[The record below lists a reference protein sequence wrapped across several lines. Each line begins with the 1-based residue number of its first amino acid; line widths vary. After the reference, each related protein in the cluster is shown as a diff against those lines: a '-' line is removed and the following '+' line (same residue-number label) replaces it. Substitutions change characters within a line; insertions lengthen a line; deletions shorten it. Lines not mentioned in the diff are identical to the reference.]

1 MEILIYLM
9 SLEQFSF
16 GDASQEFLRW
26 DEEKLPF
33 FSRQILKQ
41 TIILCKHI
49 GDQLPCHIPMAR
61 ITNEISTAHPLA
73 GGICKDDIHAY
84 KLMLLAVTV
93 VLRDDIILY
102 ACESFSSSESSRR
115 CLSSDRCTS
124 PASRSEVSSMRRGRE
139 RISMQKN
146 RVC

>member
-93 VLRDDIILY
+93 VLRDDIVRMRILLFVG
-102 ACESFSSSESSRR
+102 EFKTLSFLRPMYFSCIPVGSV
-115 CLSSDRCTS
+115 LH
-124 PASRSEVSSMRRGRE
+124 ASRP
-139 RISMQKN
+139 
-146 RVC
+146 